1 MDPSSNILEVSSMLS
16 EVTLALKYE
25 AINALPLNA
34 VSLDGSRSTYVST
47 MSQGSDISLLTRKR
61 GYVSSL
67 PGDSFDTIVHF
78 SPSKRDKVS
87 FAPSFLSDR
96 VFLSPTPPIDFGFS
110 DHSQILASLGVL
122 AFDVGV
128 SIGECTGVSEGKSTE
143 FLSSFVSSTVV
154 ITSFANTSVLPCP
167 KIECKSS
174 RIYEALLQ
182 HLMTSSID
190 VPVFCPSELSN
201 GSIEEAIFN
210 PFDLSLSQDPVGEFI
225 GSHRLSV
232 ATFSFDFGL
241 ALVTS
246 LSDFTTVTTGALLS
260 AASTDKSLLPPV
272 FTNSEVELVT
282 IVTSKDLDAIVIN
295 VSGANIGDSV
305 GPLMINSSACD
316 HPVVVGSRTEV
327 SASLTVPVSSQGVL
341 PLVVSASIVESL
353 GSQSFLLR
361 EVLPVVW
368 DLSLG

>member
-210 PFDLSLSQDPVGEFI
+210 PFDLSLSQDPVG
-225 GSHRLSV
+225 
-232 ATFSFDFGL
+232 
-241 ALVTS
+241 
-246 LSDFTTVTTGALLS
+246 
-260 AASTDKSLLPPV
+260 
-272 FTNSEVELVT
+272 
-282 IVTSKDLDAIVIN
+282 
-295 VSGANIGDSV
+295 ANIGDSV